1 MRFELVPTSFRKTV
15 NIEEEGI
22 RQTIS
27 FDAPLN
33 TPDQTSDYDP
43 STFEDGRA
51 ISSLGCTVFVRAGKS
66 AEASGTLSYVPAFSD
81 RELRINEPLRLQLDV
96 LIPPAA
102 LDKLWSAVSD
112 GKRIVLGGEVKGL
125 PPKHPNGPRL
135 APYVWYTEAEENRHK
150 EIAKFWFSDLVT
162 ASRETT
168 GYLTAI
174 RSQGETLSASAG
186 ALRAELQ
193 AKYPGATQMR
203 RVCLQALDQAEG
215 EAARRGLTGWDARSF
230 LTDTIELVV
239 TLQTSLHS
247 YDWKPESDE
256 SGRLW
261 HHQNID
267 KLFID
272 GQEALGSW
280 TISRDDVSIV
290 CRDLLARRWLR
301 LDEME
306 WVVVSTLVFREVFE
320 FGETV
325 KEGAG
330 SFAQAWAYAS
340 TQRNLRKMGW
350 AKLKVAAFWWFVRWG
365 LVAAGMCGAWFL
377 VERNHYEAFPPPPS
391 WVARC

>member
-1 MRFELVPTSFRKTV
+1 
-15 NIEEEGI
+15 
-22 RQTIS
+22 
-27 FDAPLN
+27 
-33 TPDQTSDYDP
+33 
-43 STFEDGRA
+43 
-51 ISSLGCTVFVRAGKS
+51 
-66 AEASGTLSYVPAFSD
+66 
-81 RELRINEPLRLQLDV
+81 
-96 LIPPAA
+96 
-102 LDKLWSAVSD
+102 
-112 GKRIVLGGEVKGL
+112 
-125 PPKHPNGPRL
+125 
-135 APYVWYTEAEENRHK
+135 
-150 EIAKFWFSDLVT
+150 
-162 ASRETT
+162 
-168 GYLTAI
+168 
-174 RSQGETLSASAG
+174 
-186 ALRAELQ
+186 
-193 AKYPGATQMR
+193 MR

-230 LTDTIELVV
+230 LTDTIELVG

-306 WVVVSTLVFREVFE
+306 WVVVSALVFREVFE

-340 TQRNLRKMGW
+340 TQGNLRKMGW
-350 AKLKVAAFWWFVRWG
+350 AKLKVAAFR
-365 LVAAGMCGAWFL
+365 L
-377 VERNHYEAFPPPPS
+377 
-391 WVARC
+391 